1 MLGLTVA
8 ALYCAAVFLLLGI
21 VPEPRSR
28 TDYLVIGTVATFAAL
43 VAVFVFLA
51 TSGDGM
57 ADLFFRKRRR

>member
-1 MLGLTVA
+1 MLALGIA
-8 ALYCAAVFLLLGI
+8 GLYCAAIFLAFGM

-43 VAVFVFLA
+43 VAIFVFLA
-51 TSGDGM
+51 TSGNGM